1 MVATHLTTEELFQQ
15 VIDRYWE
22 TIPRVSNSVR
32 VHIHRIVSENFE
44 ISAEQFHIL
53 RHIRKGNSSVSE
65 LAAIRQ
71 ISRSAISQAVDLL
84 VEKGL
89 IARRENVEDRRYV
102 DLELTTAGD
111 ELLNAM
117 IKKNRAWMMERLAT
131 LDSEEISSVMRGLEL
146 LKKAFGEPLE

>member
-1 MVATHLTTEELFQQ
+1 MVTTHLTTEELFQQ

-22 TIPRVSNSVR
+22 TIPRVANSVR
-32 VHIHRIVSENFE
+32 VHIHQIVSENFE

-89 IARRENVEDRRYV
+89 IARRENSEDRRYV
-102 DLELTTAGD
+102 DLDLTPAGD

-131 LDSEEISSVMRGLEL
+131 LDSEEISSVMRGMEL
-146 LKKAFGEPLE
+146 LKKAFGEQIE